1 MESGGG
7 PILRSITICP
17 DRSLAGQLNT
27 ALEALPIAVVRSL
40 DQYPAEEEL
49 VRLLRSLAPQVVLL
63 SVENLSEAVAVARCV
78 ETNAPGVAVLALG
91 QDPSPEVLLEMMR
104 AGVREFLQPPFD
116 GPAVVEAVAR
126 AGQAVER
133 APRSANL
140 SDQIFS
146 FLPSK
151 AGAGT
156 STVAL
161 NLGAAMSDL
170 PSTRVLL
177 VDFDLNSGLIGF
189 MLKLD
194 NPHSVTDATE
204 SSFQMDETLWNQIVS
219 VRGALDVL
227 PAGKINLGYR
237 VEPLQ
242 VRSLLDYARRHYS
255 AICLDLSGNLEKY
268 SVEIMHESKRIFLV
282 CTAELPSLHLAREK
296 LVFLRSI
303 DLEDRVSIV
312 LNRAGKRDVV
322 TTPEVEKLLGLPVY
336 TTFSNDYK
344 GIHMALASGKPV
356 EPGLGAW
363 QTVSQAGRNP
373 AFQGKPS
380 SGRRAEVRRILLA
393 PARPLF
399 SSAKNQTAAAVG
411 WLFRIERRR

>member
-1 MESGGG
+1 MESEGG
-7 PILRSITICP
+7 PILRSIAICP

-27 ALEALPIAVVRSL
+27 ALTALPIAVVRSL
-40 DQYPAEEEL
+40 EHYPAEEEL

-78 ETNAPGVAVLALG
+78 ETNAPGGGGAGLG
-91 QDPSPEVLLEMMR
+91 PGPESR
-104 AGVREFLQPPFD
+104 SAAGDDARGVREFLQAPFD
-116 GPAVVEAVAR
+116 GPAVVEAVSR

-161 NLGAAMSDL
+161 NLGAAMSEL

-177 VDFDLNSGLIGF
+177 IDFDLNSGLIGF

-194 NPHSVTDATE
+194 NPHSVTDAAE
-204 SSFQMDETLWNQIVS
+204 SSLRMDETLWNQIVS
-219 VRGALDVL
+219 VRGALEVL
-227 PAGKINLGYR
+227 PAGKINPGYR
-237 VEPLQ
+237 VEPLH
-242 VRSLLDYARRHYS
+242 VRSLLDFARRHYN

-296 LVFLRSI
+296 LAFLRSV

-312 LNRAGKRDVV
+312 LNRVGKRDVV
-322 TTPEVEKLLGLPVY
+322 STLEVEKLLGLPVY

-344 GIHMALASGKPV
+344 GIYQALASGKPV
-356 EPGLGAW
+356 EPASELGK
-363 QTVSQAGRNP
+363 QFRKQA
-373 AFQGKPS
+373 
-380 SGRRAEVRRILLA
+380 EILLSKESRPVGGVRKFVEYFSLL
-393 PARPLF
+393 PARYSLLPDHKNP
-399 SSAKNQTAAAVG
+399 SA
-411 WLFRIERRR
+411 

>member
-1 MESGGG
+1 M
-7 PILRSITICP
+7 
-17 DRSLAGQLNT
+17 
-27 ALEALPIAVVRSL
+27 PIAVVRSL
-40 DQYPAEEEL
+40 EQYPAEEEL
-49 VRLLRSLAPQVVLL
+49 VRVLRSLAPQLVLL
-63 SVENLSEAVAVARCV
+63 SVENLGEAVAVAKCV

-116 GPAVVEAVAR
+116 GPAVVEAVSR

-133 APRSANL
+133 TPRSANL

-161 NLGAAMSDL
+161 NLGAAMSEL

-194 NPHSVTDATE
+194 NPHSVIDAAE
-204 SSFQMDETLWNQIVS
+204 SSLHMDETLWNQIVS

-227 PAGKINLGYR
+227 AAGKINLGCR

-242 VRSLLDYARRHYS
+242 VRSLLDYARRHYG

-268 SVEIMHESKRIFLV
+268 AVEIMHESKRIFLV

-296 LVFLRSI
+296 LAFLRSV
-303 DLEDRVSIV
+303 DLEDRVSVV
-312 LNRAGKRDVV
+312 LNRAG
-322 TTPEVEKLLGLPVY
+322 
-336 TTFSNDYK
+336 
-344 GIHMALASGKPV
+344 
-356 EPGLGAW
+356 
-363 QTVSQAGRNP
+363 
-373 AFQGKPS
+373 
-380 SGRRAEVRRILLA
+380 
-393 PARPLF
+393 
-399 SSAKNQTAAAVG
+399 
-411 WLFRIERRR
+411 

>member
-1 MESGGG
+1 
-7 PILRSITICP
+7 
-17 DRSLAGQLNT
+17 
-27 ALEALPIAVVRSL
+27 
-40 DQYPAEEEL
+40 
-49 VRLLRSLAPQVVLL
+49 
-63 SVENLSEAVAVARCV
+63 
-78 ETNAPGVAVLALG
+78 VAVLALG
-91 QDPSPEVLLEMMR
+91 QDPNPEVLLEMMR
-104 AGVREFLQPPFD
+104 AGVREFLQAPFD
-116 GPAVVEAVAR
+116 GPAVVEAVSR

-161 NLGAAMSDL
+161 NLGAAMSEL

-177 VDFDLNSGLIGF
+177 IDFDLNSGLIGF

-194 NPHSVTDATE
+194 NPHSVTDAAE
-204 SSFQMDETLWNQIVS
+204 SSLRMDETLWNQIVS
-219 VRGALDVL
+219 VRGALEVL
-227 PAGKINLGYR
+227 PAGKINPGYR
-237 VEPLQ
+237 VEPLH
-242 VRSLLDYARRHYS
+242 VRSLLDFARRHYN

-296 LVFLRSI
+296 LAFLRSV

-312 LNRAGKRDVV
+312 LNRVGKRDVV
-322 TTPEVEKLLGLPVY
+322 STPEVEKLLGLPVY

-344 GIHMALASGKPV
+344 GIYQALASGKPV
-356 EPGLGAW
+356 EPASELGK
-363 QTVSQAGRNP
+363 QFRKQA
-373 AFQGKPS
+373 
-380 SGRRAEVRRILLA
+380 EILLSKESRPVGGVRKFVEYFSLL
-393 PARPLF
+393 PARYSLLPDHKNP
-399 SSAKNQTAAAVG
+399 SA
-411 WLFRIERRR
+411 